1 MKKFYSTSPFVH
13 FVSFFIIGLF
23 ISWFV
28 SLIQD
33 GWSLRLFLNFPIV
46 IFFLLFSY
54 LLEVKGELANYSKGF
69 FTAVIFLAL
78 EASCLLS
85 FTTILSVSNCCFSM
99 CF

>member
-1 MKKFYSTSPFVH
+1 MKKFYSSSPFVH
-13 FVSFFIIGLF
+13 FVSYFIIGLF

-54 LLEVKGELANYSKGF
+54 LLEVKTELTNYSKGIF
-69 FTAVIFLAL
+69 YGGFFLAL
-78 EASCLLS
+78 EASYLLS
-85 FTTILSVSNCCFSM
+85 FTTILSASNCCFSM
-99 CF
+99 YF